1 MKKIP
6 QKVPYREVVMLL
18 HGLKVGAQSTARL
31 GKAADMGSDPPR
43 LSDML
48 AQRLGTSGQTS
59 SEPLFICPLVG
70 RTHLYRGHDR

>member
-1 MKKIP
+1 
-6 QKVPYREVVMLL
+6 MLL
-18 HGLKVGAQSTARL
+18 HRLKIGAQSTARL

-59 SEPLFICPLVG
+59 LASLCSSAHWWEGLTYIEAMTIRVQGEDVFGLLRV
-70 RTHLYRGHDR
+70 